1 MWNHAFHWWSFVHGR
16 VWVHAIKQRKYE
28 AKYGL
33 AVALARE
40 QVDFLFFE
48 MDCFLLQHPLR
59 AVKGHV
65 VDADL
70 YISLHQDNPFE
81 FNVGYYFVRA
91 GTTASGRD
99 PLAADR
105 AERFFTATLAYLRAH
120 DEAFDQKL
128 INCLMKSFSHS
139 MDRVYHG
146 QLSRAGC
153 KGQKISLDVLRR

>member
-1 MWNHAFHWWSFVHGR
+1 M
-16 VWVHAIKQRKYE
+16 
-28 AKYGL
+28 
-33 AVALARE
+33 ARE

-105 AERFFTATLAYLRAH
+105 AERRHPTPARMNQLQIELITTYFFRY
-120 DEAFDQKL
+120 FD
-128 INCLMKSFSHS
+128 
-139 MDRVYHG
+139 
-146 QLSRAGC
+146 
-153 KGQKISLDVLRR
+153 LDLDLQTSEFEYIGSC